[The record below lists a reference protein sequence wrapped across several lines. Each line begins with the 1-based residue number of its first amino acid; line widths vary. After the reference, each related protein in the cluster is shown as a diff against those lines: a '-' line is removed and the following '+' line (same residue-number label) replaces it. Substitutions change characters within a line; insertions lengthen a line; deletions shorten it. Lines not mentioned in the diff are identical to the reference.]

1 MTPTSPPSSSS
12 TSTSTTRPP
21 TRNKSSSS
29 LSTHTLRSLSST
41 TSTGTGTSS
50 GKPRRNKSLVS
61 LHHGHGAGHHNVQFT
76 AHHHHPT
83 RKGSHGASG
92 STAMKRRGSSQ
103 SQGGGGTTGGGGNT
117 SGFGLG
123 MTSMTRSDSHGS
135 ASNGEHA
142 VEEEGGEREVST
154 SKVRPD
160 LGERRTSS
168 SSSTTTVVGGGG
180 RSRSRGTAKRRDSGD
195 VRGRGET
202 SKGDSR
208 SRSRAN
214 SRNQR
219 QEEEDKKEEP
229 STSVTSTGDWASET
243 DSPLNIGKKLPDVEV
258 QKEFKPEG
266 SSGLSMQLEVDQQQ
280 RQNEKKRNTTP
291 SRLRKSKFQ
300 FAEDEDDEE
309 EEGNEARPSSP
320 PPEIPAAAMPPAE
333 TPALPALPAMLQQI
347 TPVRSPEPDETR
359 APPSPPPEQVGESAA
374 LQAPAA
380 PSAPQ
385 GISPPDQEEFGQPP
399 PVAGPELSRSPSP
412 MTGQSLR
419 KEESSRPGME
429 EPSLAQANV
438 DEPNMAVREDKRHQQ
453 KHQGLKSL
461 PRPSP
466 RGHDSPSHSNKVT
479 PEEGRSPAG
488 PNPTELQEQRAKEG
502 PSKEVEPQPSHPAS
516 NQLERPAR
524 RHPTRK
530 SSNASVLS
538 MASARSAAPS
548 LISRMAPP
556 AHFRRSASGIA
567 PMVSRDSLIRGE
579 MATPSPEPI
588 AEDGSTSSRPDPTK
602 SRKNGGRSATFSHE
616 RTSIQNSNRS
626 VRSPSVTETPSRR
639 SNTYAAGEVRKPRM
653 SDGSNSGG
661 GGGALAALG
670 QIHQA
675 AIVRTPS
682 IASPG
687 EGGGPRTPGALTHA
701 KRSASGYFSSALRGL
716 TSLPSALTPP
726 LSPSAGSSSYTGI
739 GGSSGAG
746 GGAGGKHPI
755 PGSSGMQTG
764 GTGLGSSYSRSGGR
778 SRSSP
783 SPQQPPLIV
792 KFLEQPS
799 LPLAQPPSDSNPST
813 SPRQAHQPN
822 RPQSLSQAHRNASS
836 ASLAMSRTQQKALL
850 ARDAP
855 YYPTSSGPSSSG
867 PSTSTQGLPPS
878 NGLAPPP
885 SPAPPSQSHPYLPS
899 SSQPSSTTSG
909 TSNSNPSNGM
919 QRWAFGLIKEAERI
933 ERQWRCIEKWRDP
946 VGESLER
953 VLFRSSRAMERGG
966 GSAGGSAGSASGR
979 DSGNEQI
986 GGKLVR
992 IQKGRCEFEI
1002 TLLLLRQ
1009 LRDLY

>member
-1 MTPTSPPSSSS
+1 MSRQTCPWLYDTDSPFPICSIERLPLIEMTPTSPPSSSS
-12 TSTSTTRPP
+12 TVSSARPP

-41 TSTGTGTSS
+41 STGT
-50 GKPRRNKSLVS
+50 GKPRRNKSAVS

-76 AHHHHPT
+76 AHHPT

-103 SQGGGGTTGGGGNT
+103 SSSQGPTGAGGGG

-135 ASNGEHA
+135 NGDHA
-142 VEEEGGEREVST
+142 VEDEVEPV
-154 SKVRPD
+154 KVRPD
-160 LGERRTSS
+160 LGARRTSS
-168 SSSTTTVVGGGG
+168 SSSTTTVVGGG
-180 RSRSRGTAKRRDSGD
+180 RSRSRGTAKRQNSGD
-195 VRGRGET
+195 VRGRGKT
-202 SKGDSR
+202 SEGDSR

-219 QEEEDKKEEP
+219 EEEEP
-229 STSVTSTGDWASET
+229 TNDRKDEASSVTSTGEWASET

-258 QKEFKPEG
+258 QKDFKPEG
-266 SSGLSMQLEVDQQQ
+266 TSGLSMQLEVDQQQ
-280 RQNEKKRNTTP
+280 NGSKQPPSRNTTP

-300 FAEDEDDEE
+300 FAEDEDDDDEAEE
-309 EEGNEARPSSP
+309 EEQATPRSP

-385 GISPPDQEEFGQPP
+385 GISPPDQKEFGQLP

-412 MTGQSLR
+412 MTGGSLR
-419 KEESSRPGME
+419 REDSSRPEME
-429 EPSLAQANV
+429 EPSLAQAANV
-438 DEPNMAVREDKRHQQ
+438 DEPNMAVSEDKRHQQ

-466 RGHDSPSHSNKVT
+466 RGHESPSHSNKVT

-488 PNPTELQEQRAKEG
+488 PNPTELQEQAKEG
-502 PSKEVEPQPSHPAS
+502 PSKDVEPQPSHPAS
-516 NQLERPAR
+516 NQLDRPVR

-588 AEDGSTSSRPDPTK
+588 AEDQPLRPDATK

-616 RTSIQNSNRS
+616 RTSSQNSNRS
-626 VRSPSVTETPSRR
+626 VRSPSVTEPPSRR
-639 SNTYAAGEVRKPRM
+639 SNTYAAGEVRKPRI
-653 SDGSNSGG
+653 SDGSNS

-687 EGGGPRTPGALTHA
+687 EGGGGGPRTPGALTHA

-739 GGSSGAG
+739 GGSSGG
-746 GGAGGKHPI
+746 GGKHPI

-764 GTGLGSSYSRSGGR
+764 GTALGSSYSRSGGR

-799 LPLAQPPSDSNPST
+799 LPLAPPPSDSNPST
-813 SPRQAHQPN
+813 SPRQQN

-855 YYPTSSGPSSSG
+855 YYPTSSPSSSG

-885 SPAPPSQSHPYLPS
+885 SPAPSSQSHPYLPS
-899 SSQPSSTTSG
+899 SSQPSSNASA
-909 TSNSNPSNGM
+909 NSSGM

-966 GSAGGSAGSASGR
+966 GSAGGSGSASGR
-979 DSGNEQI
+979 DSGNEALSST
-986 GGKLVR
+986 GTGKLVR
-992 IQKGRCEFEI
+992 IQKGRCKSHFVSFNG
-1002 TLLLLRQ
+1002 
-1009 LRDLY
+1009 